1 MDRLDPAG
9 RRPDSF
15 AGSTGRAPFGP
26 DHRRARSATAASGPL
41 AGGNRDPVR
50 GGGRDGTGTV
60 AAAVVLV
67 AAGAIWMGCAPS
79 PAGEGIED
87 AAVGEDRGAEAVM
100 LAVDHETR
108 WRELR
113 IEGATDLPDG
123 AVVSYQITHGLAN
136 ELPRGDWPAQN
147 LITDGAAVV
156 QGGVYWARLNTTYWP
171 PGRVDV
177 LVQFPVAPQPEPVRL
192 RYGPFGEH
200 LTGDNVSSLGG
211 SRVVTAKHAFD
222 WTR

>member
-1 MDRLDPAG
+1 M
-9 RRPDSF
+9 
-15 AGSTGRAPFGP
+15 
-26 DHRRARSATAASGPL
+26 
-41 AGGNRDPVR
+41 AGGNRDSIR
-50 GGGRDGTGTV
+50 GRGRDGTGTV
-60 AAAVVLV
+60 AAAVFLV

-147 LITDGAAVV
+147 LIIDGAAVV

-192 RYGPFGEH
+192 RYGPFGER

-211 SRVVTAKHAFD
+211 SRVVTAEHAFD